1 MYNDNYED
9 IIELPHHRS
18 KTRVPMSISERSA
31 QFSPFSA
38 LTGHNTAIKE
48 TERLTESRKEL
59 SESEI
64 DILNIKLLEILSKI
78 EEKQWITIT
87 YFTPDNIKSGGK
99 YVTKN
104 GYIKKYNEYE
114 HYIVLDNNIKIYI
127 DDIIYI
133 DNNIKD

>member
-9 IIELPHHRS
+9 IIELPHYRS

-64 DILNIKLLEILSKI
+64 DILNIKLLEILRKI
-78 EEKQWITIT
+78 DEKQWIIIT
-87 YFTPDNIKSGGK
+87 YYVPDKFKSGGK
-99 YVTKN
+99 YLKVE
-104 GYIKKYNEYE
+104 GYIKKYDSYN
-114 HYIVLDNNIKIYI
+114 HNLTLNNDLKINI
-127 DDIIYI
+127 DDIIDI
-133 DNNIKD
+133 EK

>member
-1 MYNDNYED
+1 M
-9 IIELPHHRS
+9 
-18 KTRVPMSISERSA
+18 
-31 QFSPFSA
+31 
-38 LTGHNTAIKE
+38 
-48 TERLTESRKEL
+48 KEL

-87 YFTPDNIKSGGK
+87 YFIPDNIKSGGK

-104 GYIKKYNEYE
+104 WYIKKYNEYE

-133 DNNIKD
+133 DNYVL

>member
-9 IIELPHHRS
+9 IIELPHYRS

-64 DILNIKLLEILSKI
+64 DILNIKLLEILRKI
-78 EEKQWITIT
+78 DEKQWIIIT
-87 YFTPDNIKSGGK
+87 YYVPDKIKSGGK
-99 YVTKN
+99 YLKVE
-104 GYIKKYNEYE
+104 GYIKKYDSYN
-114 HYIVLDNNIKIYI
+114 HNLTLNNDLKINI
-127 DDIIYI
+127 DDIIDI
-133 DNNIKD
+133 EK